1 LFRGEKL
8 FTLGQEQL
16 STITNSHAFNPIPAE
31 HYPGDSDP
39 LPWSGSQLSASRCED
54 PVTGNLPDTRTAMHK
69 KRKKKNPFA
78 DKLFCRFF
86 MFAGI
91 LLRILSQSQAALLA
105 RFCGDMVYSLLKIRR
120 NLVEEN
126 LSATFPEKSREEITH
141 IARQVYRNLAENVF
155 EVLRLPLLRT
165 SEDAAR
171 LVDVD
176 ARAFQAKT
184 REMNKGAVLISA
196 HFGNWELLGMAFG
209 LLVSPITV
217 VVKRLKNR
225 EIDRQ
230 INRWRAMRGNRVV
243 YKRQALREGLRTLR
257 NGGVMSIL
265 ADQSDPKGG
274 FFMDFLGR
282 RTSVFLGPAFLV
294 LKTGV
299 PVFVGISRKIGNG
312 RYRVEYEEID
322 YSDLGTGKADVE
334 ELARRYTLALERY
347 IRRYPEEWFWL
358 HDRWKR
364 TEG

>member
-1 LFRGEKL
+1 M
-8 FTLGQEQL
+8 Q
-16 STITNSHAFNPIPAE
+16 
-31 HYPGDSDP
+31 
-39 LPWSGSQLSASRCED
+39 
-54 PVTGNLPDTRTAMHK
+54 K
-69 KRKKKNPFA
+69 KRNLLA
-78 DKLFCRFF
+78 DRAIYKIF
-86 MFAGI
+86 MFFGV
-91 LLRILSQSQAALLA
+91 LLRHSGRFHAASLA
-105 RFCGDMVYSLLKIRR
+105 RFAGDVAYDVFKIRR
-120 NLVEEN
+120 GMVEGN
-126 LSATFPEKSREEITH
+126 LSAAFPQKSRAEISR
-141 IARQVYRNLAENVF
+141 IARQVYRNMAENVV

-165 SEDAAR
+165 PEDAAR

-176 ARAFQAKT
+176 ARAFRAKT
-184 REMNKGAVLISA
+184 RELNRGAVLISA

-209 LLVSPITV
+209 LLVSPLTV

-230 INRWRAMRGNRVV
+230 INLWRAMRGNRVV

-282 RTSVFLGPAFLV
+282 RTSVFLGPAFLA

-334 ELARRYTLALERY
+334 ELARRYTRALEGY
-347 IRRYPEEWFWL
+347 IRRYPEEWFWV
-358 HDRWKR
+358 HNRWKR
-364 TEG
+364 EASGHRHTA